1 MEKVTSLTAKEK
13 AETAA
18 TEHGH
23 LGVLSDPGQSET
35 AAAPHHVGG
44 DLISG
49 MAADRLAGIVGA
61 WIGFSACCIK
71 SGESWSSAC
80 EKMKADAFAALNELA
95 DRALPTSEEAGA

>member
-1 MEKVTSLTAKEK
+1 METVTSLTGKAK
-13 AETAA
+13 AETAVM
-18 TEHGH
+18 E
-23 LGVLSDPGQSET
+23 LGSVGVQPDLGQSVT
-35 AAAPHHVGG
+35 AAAPHRVGD
-44 DLISG
+44 DLISEMG
-49 MAADRLAGIVGA
+49 ADRLAGIVGA